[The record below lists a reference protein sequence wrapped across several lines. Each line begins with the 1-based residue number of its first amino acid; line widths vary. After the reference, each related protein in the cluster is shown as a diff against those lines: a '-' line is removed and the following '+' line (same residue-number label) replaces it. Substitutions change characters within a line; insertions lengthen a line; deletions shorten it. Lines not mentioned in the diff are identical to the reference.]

1 MENKKTNL
9 VFVVLM
15 NVFSFQLFVPLAL
28 TAQDNTVNFSSAIT
42 VVNSLDSTQR
52 AKAVFPF
59 DDMSRY
65 DWNYLPPS
73 LIPRKG
79 VCLKDLNGIQK
90 SNIYTLLKSFLSDIG
105 FLRTQDIMN
114 NEYYLKELEPTMIH
128 RIPENHFISFYGTP
142 GKDSVWG
149 WKFSGHHIALN
160 YTIVN
165 NQLALTPIFFGV
177 YPAEVKEGKNKGRR
191 IIKEEEDIGFELIN
205 MFSNEQKTKA
215 IFQSKAFSDIVTT
228 NAIQVGPLTP
238 VGIVARDLTTQQKN
252 ILNKLIVSHLSS
264 MPANIA
270 EMRMKRIVAEDFN
283 QIRFGWA
290 GGLLKGVP
298 HYYRIQGK
306 TFLIEFDNT
315 THNANHIHIVCRDFD
330 GDFGVDLLK
339 EHYKK
344 SKHHHKQP

>member
-1 MENKKTNL
+1 MKNKKTTL
-9 VFVVLM
+9 LFIAFL
-15 NVFSFQLFVPLAL
+15 NVFSFLLCVPFDLK
-28 TAQDNTVNFSSAIT
+28 AQDNTVDFSSALT

-79 VCLKDLNGIQK
+79 VCLKDLDSIQK
-90 SNIYTLLKSFLSDIG
+90 SNVYALLKGFLSDKG
-105 FLRTQDIMN
+105 FLRTQEIMN
-114 NEYYLKELEPTMIH
+114 NEYYLKELEPDMIH
-128 RIPENHFISFYGTP
+128 RIPENHFIAFYGTP
-142 GKDSVWG
+142 AKDSVWG

-160 YTIVN
+160 FTIVN

-177 YPAEVKEGKNKGRR
+177 YPAEIKEGKNKGRR
-191 IIKEEEDIGFELIN
+191 IIKDEEDIGFELIN
-205 MFSNEQKTKA
+205 ILTSEQKAKA
-215 IFQSKAFSDIVTT
+215 IFQSKAFNDIVTT
-228 NAIQVGPLTP
+228 TAIQVGPLTP
-238 VGIVARDLTTQQKN
+238 VGIVAKDLTTQQNN
-252 ILNKLIVSHLSS
+252 IFNKLIVSHLSS
-264 MPANIA
+264 MPTKIA
-270 EMRMKRIVAEDFN
+270 EVRMKRIVSEDFN

-290 GGLLKGVP
+290 GSLTKGVP

-315 THNANHIHIVCRDFD
+315 LHNANHIHIVWRDFN
-330 GDFGVDLLK
+330 GDFGVDLLN

-344 SKHHHKQP
+344 SNHHHHK

>member
-1 MENKKTNL
+1 MKNKKITL
-9 VFVVLM
+9 AFIAFL
-15 NVFSFQLFVPLAL
+15 NVFSFLLCIPFNL
-28 TAQDNTVNFSSAIT
+28 TAQNNTVDFSSALT
-42 VVNSLDSTQR
+42 VINSLDSTQR

-59 DDMSRY
+59 DEMSRY
-65 DWNYLPPS
+65 DWHYLPPS

-79 VCLKDLNGIQK
+79 VCLKDLDSTQK
-90 SNIYTLLKSFLSDIG
+90 NNVYALLKSFLSDKG

-114 NEYYLKELEPTMIH
+114 NEYYLKELEPDMIH
-128 RIPENHFISFYGTP
+128 RIPENYFITFYGSP
-142 GKDSVWG
+142 AKDSVWG
-149 WKFSGHHIALN
+149 WKYSGHHIALN

-177 YPAEVKEGKNKGRR
+177 YPAEIKEGKNKGRR

-205 MFSNEQKTKA
+205 MLTSEQKAKA

-238 VGIVARDLTTQQKN
+238 VGIVAKDLTTQQKN
-252 ILNKLIVSHLSS
+252 IFNKLIVSHLSS
-264 MPANIA
+264 MPTKIA
-270 EMRMKRIVAEDFN
+270 EVRMKRIVSEDFN

-290 GGLLKGVP
+290 GSLLMGVP

-315 THNANHIHIVCRDFD
+315 THNANHIHIVWRDFN
-330 GDFGVDLLK
+330 GDFGVGLLN

-344 SKHHHKQP
+344 SKHHHK

>member
-1 MENKKTNL
+1 MKNKKTTL
-9 VFVVLM
+9 VFISLM
-15 NVFSFQLFVPLAL
+15 NVCYFQLFVPLAL
-28 TAQDNTVNFSSAIT
+28 TAQDNRVDFSSALT
-42 VVNSLDSTQR
+42 VVNSLDSIQR

-79 VCLKDLNGIQK
+79 VCLKDLDSIQK
-90 SNIYTLLKSFLSDIG
+90 SNVYALLKSFLSDKG

-114 NEYYLKELEPTMIH
+114 NEYYLKALEPDMIH
-128 RIPENHFISFYGTP
+128 RIPENHFITFYGTP
-142 GKDSVWG
+142 AKDSVWG

-177 YPAEVKEGKNKGRR
+177 YPAEIKAGQNKGRR

-205 MFSNEQKTKA
+205 MLASEQKATA
-215 IFQSKAFSDIVTT
+215 IFQSKSFSDIVTT

-238 VGIVARDLTTQQKN
+238 VGIVAKDLTTQQKN

-264 MPANIA
+264 MPTKIA
-270 EMRMKRIVAEDFN
+270 EMRMKRIVSEDFN

-290 GGLLKGVP
+290 GSLIKGVP

-315 THNANHIHIVCRDFD
+315 THNANHIHIVWRDFN
-330 GDFGVDLLK
+330 GDFGVDLLN

-344 SKHHHKQP
+344 SKHHHK

>member
-1 MENKKTNL
+1 MKPRQIAILFIALIN
-9 VFVVLM
+9 VL
-15 NVFSFQLFVPLAL
+15 SFQICFPFDL
-28 TAQDNTVNFSSAIT
+28 TAQDNTVDFSSALT

-79 VCLKDLNGIQK
+79 VCLKDLDSIQK
-90 SNIYTLLKSFLSDIG
+90 SSIYALLKRFLSDKG

-114 NEYYLKELEPTMIH
+114 NEYYLKELEPDMIH
-128 RIPENHFISFYGTP
+128 RIPENHFIAFYGRP
-142 GKDSVWG
+142 AKDSVWG

-177 YPAEVKEGKNKGRR
+177 YPAEIKEGKNKGKR
-191 IIKEEEDIGFELIN
+191 IIKDEEDIGFELIN
-205 MFSNEQKTKA
+205 MLTSEQKAKA

-238 VGIVARDLTTQQKN
+238 VGIIANDLTAEQKN

-264 MPANIA
+264 MPTKIA
-270 EMRMKRIVAEDFN
+270 EMRMKRIVSEDFN

-290 GGLLKGVP
+290 GSLLKGVP

-315 THNANHIHIVCRDFD
+315 THNANHIHIVWRDFN
-330 GDFGVDLLK
+330 GDFGVDLLN

-344 SKHHHKQP
+344 SKHHHK

>member
-1 MENKKTNL
+1 MKIKQTTIL
-9 VFVVLM
+9 CIALI
-15 NVFSFQLFVPLAL
+15 NVFSLLLCVPFDL
-28 TAQDNTVNFSSAIT
+28 TAQDNRIDFSPALT

-65 DWNYLPPS
+65 NWNYLPAS

-79 VCLKDLNGIQK
+79 VCLKDMDSIQK
-90 SNIYTLLKSFLSDIG
+90 RNVYALLKSFLSDKG
-105 FLRTQDIMN
+105 FIRTQDIMN

-128 RIPENHFISFYGTP
+128 RIPENHFIAFYGTP
-142 GKDSVWG
+142 AKDSVWG

-160 YTIVN
+160 FTIVN

-177 YPAEVKEGKNKGRR
+177 YPAEIQEGKNKGRR
-191 IIKEEEDIGFELIN
+191 IIKDEEDIGFELIN
-205 MFSNEQKTKA
+205 MLTNEQKVKA
-215 IFQSKAFSDIVTT
+215 IFQSKAFNDIVTT

-238 VGIVARDLTTQQKN
+238 VGILAKDLTAPQKN
-252 ILNKLIVSHLSS
+252 SLNKLIVSHLSS
-264 MPANIA
+264 MPAKIA

-283 QIRFGWA
+283 KIRFAWA

-315 THNANHIHIVCRDFD
+315 THNANHIHIVWRDFN
-330 GDFGVDLLK
+330 GDFGVDLLN

-344 SKHHHKQP
+344 SKHHHK

>member
-1 MENKKTNL
+1 MKNKKTTL
-9 VFVVLM
+9 ALIVLF
-15 NVFSFQLFVPLAL
+15 NVFSFLLCVPYTL
-28 TAQDNTVNFSSAIT
+28 TAQDNTVDFSSALT
-42 VVNSLDSTQR
+42 AVNSLDGTQR

-79 VCLKDLNGIQK
+79 VCLKDLDSIQK
-90 SNIYTLLKSFLSDIG
+90 SNVYALLKSFLSDKG

-114 NEYYLKELEPTMIH
+114 NEYYLKELEPDMIH
-128 RIPENHFISFYGTP
+128 RIPENHFIAFYGTP
-142 GKDSVWG
+142 AKDSIWG

-160 YTIVN
+160 FTVVN

-177 YPAEVKEGKNKGRR
+177 YPAEIKEGKSKGRR
-191 IIKEEEDIGFELIN
+191 IIKDEEDIGFELIN
-205 MFSNEQKTKA
+205 MLSNEQKSKA

-238 VGIVARDLTTQQKN
+238 VGIVAKDLTAQQKN

-264 MPANIA
+264 MPARIA

-283 QIRFGWA
+283 QLRFGWA

-315 THNANHIHIVCRDFD
+315 THNANHIHIVWRDFD
-330 GDFGVDLLK
+330 GDFGVDLLN

-344 SKHHHKQP
+344 SKHHHK

>member
-1 MENKKTNL
+1 MKNKKTAL
-9 VFVVLM
+9 VFIILM
-15 NVFSFQLFVPLAL
+15 NVFSLQLFVPLSL
-28 TAQDNTVNFSSAIT
+28 TAQENTADFSTALR

-52 AKAVFPF
+52 AKAIFLF

-65 DWNYLPPS
+65 DWNYLPAS

-79 VCLKDLNGIQK
+79 VCLKDLDSLQK
-90 SNIYTLLKSFLSDIG
+90 SNVYTLLKSFLSDKG
-105 FLRTQDIMN
+105 FIRTQDIMN
-114 NEYYLKELEPTMIH
+114 NEYYLKELEPDMIH
-128 RIPENHFISFYGTP
+128 RIPENHYIAFYGTP
-142 GKDSVWG
+142 AKDSVWG

-160 YTIVN
+160 FTIVN

-177 YPAEVKEGKNKGRR
+177 YPAEIKAGQNKGRR
-191 IIKEEEDIGFELIN
+191 IIKDEEDIGFELIN
-205 MFSNEQKTKA
+205 MLTNEQKVKA
-215 IFQSKAFSDIVTT
+215 IFQSKAFNDIVTT

-238 VGIVARDLTTQQKN
+238 VGILAKDLTAQQKN
-252 ILNKLIVSHLSS
+252 ILNKLIVSHLTS

-270 EMRMKRIVAEDFN
+270 EMRMKRIVSEDFN
-283 QIRFGWA
+283 QIQFGWA

-315 THNANHIHIVCRDFD
+315 THNANHIHIVWRDFN
-330 GDFGVDLLK
+330 GDFGVDLLN

-344 SKHHHKQP
+344 NKHHHK

>member
-1 MENKKTNL
+1 MSKNKRTTL
-9 VFVVLM
+9 AFVLLLYVL
-15 NVFSFQLFVPLAL
+15 SFQLCVPFDL
-28 TAQDNTVNFSSAIT
+28 TAQDNTVDFSSALT

-52 AKAVFPF
+52 AKAVFSF

-73 LIPRKG
+73 LIPRRG
-79 VCLKDLNGIQK
+79 VCLKDLDSIQK
-90 SNIYTLLKSFLSDIG
+90 SSIYALLKSFLSDKG

-114 NEYYLKELEPTMIH
+114 NEYYLKELEPDMIH
-128 RIPENHFISFYGTP
+128 RIPENHFIAFYGRP
-142 GKDSVWG
+142 AKDSVWG

-177 YPAEVKEGKNKGRR
+177 YPAEIKEGKNKGKR
-191 IIKEEEDIGFELIN
+191 IIKDEEDIGFELIN
-205 MFSNEQKTKA
+205 MLTSEQKAKA

-238 VGIVARDLTTQQKN
+238 VGIIANDLTVEQKN

-264 MPANIA
+264 MPTKIA
-270 EMRMKRIVAEDFN
+270 EMRMKRIVSEDFN

-290 GGLLKGVP
+290 GSLLKGVP

-315 THNANHIHIVCRDFD
+315 THNANHIHIVWRDFN
-330 GDFGVDLLK
+330 GDFGVDLLN

-344 SKHHHKQP
+344 SKHHHK